1 MRIVALLQTYNEQR
15 FIGECLDHLA
25 EHGISA
31 YLVDNESTDATVAI
45 AERRLATNLL
55 GIETLERD
63 DHFALHSQLL
73 RKEELA
79 QSLDAD
85 WLIHLDADE
94 FRVSP
99 DRGHSLSQSIHEID
113 EAGFNAINFLEFT
126 FVPTRE
132 APDHDHADYLKT
144 MRSYY
149 PMLPQF
155 PNRLNAWKRQD
166 GPVTLTHSGGHT
178 VRFPGLRMAPRSMYS
193 RHYLFLSIG
202 YASRKFGPER
212 YAPDELARGW
222 HQWRARQTPDTI
234 RLPSERD
241 LRTYTA
247 DHLLDP
253 SDPYKSTAEVLGQRS
268 QRLAAQRRT
277 LRRRSP
283 RWLKLAKRRAASRSR
298 PQGRRASN
306 DGQGS

>member
-1 MRIVALLQTYNEQR
+1 VKIVAMLQTYNEQR
-15 FIGECLDHLA
+15 FIGDCLDHLA

-31 YLVDNESTDATVAI
+31 YLVDNQSTDDTVAI
-45 AERRLATNLL
+45 AERRLAKNLI
-55 GIETLERD
+55 GIETLARD
-63 DHFALHSQLL
+63 GHFALRSQLR

-99 DRGHSLSQSIHEID
+99 DRGSSLAQAIAEID

-132 APDHDHADYLKT
+132 APDHDHPDYLKT

-149 PMLPQF
+149 PVLPRF

-166 GPVTLTHSGGHT
+166 GPVELTYSGGHT
-178 VRFPGLRMAPRSMYS
+178 VRFPGLRMAPRSMYA
-193 RHYLFLSIG
+193 RHYLFLSVQ
-202 YASRKFGPER
+202 YASRKFGPQR
-212 YAPDELARGW
+212 YAPEEIESGW
-222 HQWRARQTPDTI
+222 HRWRARQTPATI
-234 RLPSERD
+234 ELPSERD

-253 SDPYKSTAEVLGQRS
+253 SDPYTSPAQLLGAS
-268 QRLAAQRRT
+268 SVERLAAQRRW
-277 LRRRSP
+277 LRRHSA
-283 RWLKLAKRRAASRSR
+283 RWLRRAKRGKRLPAQAPGGST
-298 PQGRRASN
+298 
-306 DGQGS
+306 DG

>member
-1 MRIVALLQTYNEQR
+1 VKIVALLQTYNEQR
-15 FIGECLDHLA
+15 FIGDCLDHLA

-31 YLVDNESTDATVAI
+31 YLVDNESSDDTVAI
-45 AERRLATNLL
+45 AERRLGKNLI
-55 GIETLERD
+55 GIETLERGG
-63 DHFALHSQLL
+63 HFALHSQLL
-73 RKEELA
+73 RKEQLA

-85 WLIHLDADE
+85 WFIHLDADE

-99 DRGHSLSQSIHEID
+99 DAGRSLSQSIAEVD
-113 EAGFNAINFLEFT
+113 EAGFNAVNFLEFT

-132 APDHDHADYLKT
+132 APDHDHPDYLKT

-166 GPVTLTHSGGHT
+166 GPILLTHSGGHT
-178 VRFPGLRMAPRSMYS
+178 VRFPGLRMAPRSMYA
-193 RHYLFLSIG
+193 RHYLFLSIA
-202 YASRKFGPER
+202 YASRKFGPQR
-212 YAPDELARGW
+212 YSPDELARGW
-222 HQWRARQTPDTI
+222 HQWRARQTPATI
-234 RLPSERD
+234 ELPSERD

-253 SDPYKSTAEVLGQRS
+253 SNPYKSTAEVLGQRS
-268 QRLAAQRRT
+268 QRLAAQRRA

-283 RWLKLAKRRAASRSR
+283 RWLRRVKRR
-298 PQGRRASN
+298 
-306 DGQGS
+306 GQSTSS